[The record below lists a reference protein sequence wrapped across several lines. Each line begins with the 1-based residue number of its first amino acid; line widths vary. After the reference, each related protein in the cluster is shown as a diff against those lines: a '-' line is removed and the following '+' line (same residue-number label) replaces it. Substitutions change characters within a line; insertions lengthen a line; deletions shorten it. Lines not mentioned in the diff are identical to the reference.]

1 MRAKRK
7 GDALMAH
14 KKYTKAIKAYEEIL
28 RKDEKDRMG
37 IQLAGIFIITWDV
50 PTPGCSRWMKP
61 APVSEKPTRSF
72 TQRTL

>member
-28 RKDEKDRMG
+28 RKDEKEPYG
-37 IQLAGIFIITWDV
+37 NPAG
-50 PTPGCSRWMKP
+50 GEYLS
-61 APVSEKPTRSF
+61 
-72 TQRTL
+72 